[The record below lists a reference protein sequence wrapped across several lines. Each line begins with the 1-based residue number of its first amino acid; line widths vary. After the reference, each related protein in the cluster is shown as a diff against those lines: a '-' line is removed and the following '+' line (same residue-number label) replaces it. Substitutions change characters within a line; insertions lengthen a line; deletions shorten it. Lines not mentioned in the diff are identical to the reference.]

1 MKTRLQKVIADAGLA
16 SRREAERWIAEGRV
30 KVNGNVVTKM
40 GTTVDPFL
48 DEIRARGKLIPRPQG
63 RVFILLN
70 KPANFLT
77 TMGEDERG
85 RKTVMDLIKNI
96 PARVF
101 PVGRLDYNTQG
112 ALLLSSDGS
121 ISKKLLDPKYQ
132 VPRTYLVKV
141 RGVPDE
147 KTLRRL
153 RRGVGLDNQSTMPLE
168 AEVDR
173 VSGKNSFVKIK
184 MFEGKNRHVKRI
196 CEVIRH
202 PVIRLKRTHF
212 GSLSLVGLPLGAYR
226 FLSPREIKSLELLVA
241 KNQKREKERCDDRW
255 QGQNDFRLNHDI

>member
-96 PARVF
+96 PARIF

-112 ALLLSSDGS
+112 ALLLSSDGTL
-121 ISKKLLDPKYQ
+121 SKKLLDPKYK
-132 VPRTYLVKV
+132 VHRTYLVKV
-141 RGVPDE
+141 RGVQDE

-153 RRGVGLDNQSTMPLE
+153 RRGVGLDNQPTMPLE
-168 AEVDR
+168 VELI
-173 VSGKNSFVKIK
+173 VSAGKTD
-184 MFEGKNRHVKRI
+184 
-196 CEVIRH
+196 
-202 PVIRLKRTHF
+202 L
-212 GSLSLVGLPLGAYR
+212 
-226 FLSPREIKSLELLVA
+226 
-241 KNQKREKERCDDRW
+241 
-255 QGQNDFRLNHDI
+255 

>member
-1 MKTRLQKVIADAGLA
+1 MKTRLQKVIAGAGLA
-16 SRREAERWIAEGRV
+16 SRREAERWITEGRV
-30 KVNGNVVTKM
+30 KVNGNVVTKL

-48 DEIRARGKLIPRPQG
+48 DKIRARGKLIPPPQG

-85 RKTVMDLIKNI
+85 RKTVMNLIKNI

-121 ISKKLLDPKYQ
+121 LSKKLLDPQYKI
-132 VPRTYLVKV
+132 PRTYLVKV
-141 RGVPDE
+141 RGIPDE
-147 KTLRRL
+147 KKLRRL
-153 RRGVGLDNQSTMPLE
+153 RRGIGLDNQSTMTLE
-168 AEVDR
+168 AGIDR

-184 MFEGKNRHVKRI
+184 MFEGKNRHIKRI
-196 CEVIRH
+196 CEIIGH

-212 GSLSLVGLPLGAYR
+212 GNLSLVDLPLGAYK
-226 FLSPREIKSLELLVA
+226 FLSPREIKSLELLV
-241 KNQKREKERCDDRW
+241 KKKPEEEKRK
-255 QGQNDFRLNHDI
+255 

>member
-16 SRREAERWIAEGRV
+16 SRREAERWITEGRV

-70 KPANFLT
+70 KPSNFLT

-85 RKTVMDLIKNI
+85 RKTVMNLIKNI
-96 PARVF
+96 PTRVF

-112 ALLLSSDGS
+112 ALLLSSDGAL
-121 ISKKLLDPKYQ
+121 SKKLLDPKYK
-132 VPRTYLVKV
+132 VSRNYLVKV

-153 RRGVGLDNQSTMPLE
+153 RRGIGLDNQSTLPLE
-168 AEVDR
+168 VEVDR
-173 VSGKNSFVKIK
+173 VSGKNSFIKIK
-184 MFEGKNRHVKRI
+184 MYEGKNRHVKRI
-196 CEVIRH
+196 CETVGH
-202 PVIRLKRTHF
+202 GVIRLKRTHF
-212 GSLSLVGLPLGAYR
+212 GNLNLIGLPLGAYR
-226 FLSPREIKSLELLVA
+226 FLTPREIKSLELLV
-241 KNQKREKERCDDRW
+241 KKEPTDKKIIRR
-255 QGQNDFRLNHDI
+255 RSVVKSK